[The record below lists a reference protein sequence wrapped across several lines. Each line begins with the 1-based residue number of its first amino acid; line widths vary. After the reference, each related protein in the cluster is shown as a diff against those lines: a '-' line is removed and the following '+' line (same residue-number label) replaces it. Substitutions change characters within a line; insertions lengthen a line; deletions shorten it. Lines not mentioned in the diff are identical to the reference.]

1 MMSRNPIKSV
11 FAVALTMVMTV
22 AMSLLSEGVYAQNKK
37 SSQAETP
44 EEKARIEE
52 QRRII
57 KELEQKI
64 EQDEKRISSIKKD
77 KSTAQQR
84 VTSITRQINSRNQLL
99 NRTEREI
106 GHIESDIT
114 RNDSLIT
121 STKRQIDYERERYA
135 EMVREAYRNHQ
146 QNNYVT
152 YILASESFSDA
163 ARRIANIRAVASLRA
178 TRLQRI
184 DSLNSALTRQQ
195 TTLAERRKELGEVQR
210 KAEVQR
216 DKLRGDVASAK
227 QTMKLL
233 SSREQAALRAKMER
247 EEQLDVAI
255 SELRKLTKGNTEGAS
270 FSRKTSNL
278 NLPVVGGSVRKYKGN
293 MAEIVGERGAT
304 VRSIYDG
311 KVVDVRRNRI
321 SGKYDVFVAHGE
333 YITSYAN
340 LDAVSVEKNSKVAK
354 NGRLGVIGSSVNINT
369 MEPEYKMIF
378 GIYSPS
384 PKETMRAADC
394 FKKR

>member
-1 MMSRNPIKSV
+1 M
-11 FAVALTMVMTV
+11 ALTMVMTV

-293 MAEIVGERGAT
+293 MAEIVGERGAA

>member
-1 MMSRNPIKSV
+1 MSRNSIKTV
-11 FAVALTMVMTV
+11 LAVALTMVMTV

-394 FKKR
+394 FKKK